1 MKNYHKSDFRKSCIK
16 RLEFTSL
23 FLKYY
28 KNKIIVRELKKFI
41 ERSGS
46 KNILLY
52 IPLGIEVDV
61 RPLIVSLRKSRNKSV
76 YVPYMQGDSFKIVK
90 YNHLII
96 SMINIL
102 YLKYESKNFSEPV
115 EKVKIGGNE
124 VKDSWRRCEI
134 YPKFSKKLYLL
145 SLIFISNMFF

>member
-1 MKNYHKSDFRKSCIK
+1 M
-16 RLEFTSL
+16 
-23 FLKYY
+23 
-28 KNKIIVRELKKFI
+28 
-41 ERSGS
+41 
-46 KNILLY
+46 
-52 IPLGIEVDV
+52 
-61 RPLIVSLRKSRNKSV
+61 
-76 YVPYMQGDSFKIVK
+76 DSFKIVK